1 MPTNERA
8 PHIGVSVAEAPMSSL
23 LLQLVRA
30 HATLATAMLQ
40 RLDLVAP
47 QELVLLF
54 LQEHGPTPQSKLVH
68 FLGRDRSTVTSTL
81 QTMERAALITRVPS
95 SADRRAMIITL
106 SDKGRGLCPRIRE
119 LWSELERRTF
129 GGLTDDQRAELAQTL
144 TELRQ
149 GLTAAAI
156 RRTDDDHEGVAT
168 DEH

>member
-1 MPTNERA
+1 
-8 PHIGVSVAEAPMSSL
+8 MSSL

-30 HATLATAMLQ
+30 HAALATAMLQ

-129 GGLTDDQRAELAQTL
+129 GGLTDDQRTELARTL

-149 GLTAAAI
+149 GLTPAAI